1 MLSWKDYYVQE
12 EIRQD
17 RLREAKH
24 ARLVKSL
31 NHKVGGKAKKAQDQL
46 LDKVGYRLVQWGDT
60 LLRRTD
66 RSMVS

>member
-12 EIRQD
+12 EVRQD
-17 RLREAKH
+17 RLREANQ

-31 NHKVGGKAKKAQDQL
+31 SRKAGSEAKQAQDQL
-46 LDKVGYRLVQWGDT
+46 LEKVGHRLVQWGDT